1 MSPAKKKST
10 KVARKTAP
18 KALAVSKKSVSKKSV
33 TKKSVTKKSV
43 TKKSG
48 IKPAG
53 NPQSRR
59 AVSDATKRV
68 LAHCEGMTPTLAS
81 KSLGVGVDDIANMR
95 AGYQWLTVAVLLK
108 MVRNGHFDPR
118 SIVEGPKLRKLP
130 AKRDTR
136 GAQQRLV
143 NARMN
148 KLAWSRSG
156 MEWARLTGLSM
167 VGAYGLR
174 YNKTANVK
182 LGTILAF
189 AAVGPSLE
197 EIIFGD

>member
-1 MSPAKKKST
+1 MSSAKKKSSKPGRPT
-10 KVARKTAP
+10 QA
-18 KALAVSKKSVSKKSV
+18 KASAQSKKPTTKKPAAKKSA
-33 TKKSVTKKSV
+33 

-59 AVSDATKRV
+59 AVSEATKRV
-68 LAHCEGMTPTLAS
+68 LAHCADMTPTLAA
-81 KSLGVGVDDIANMR
+81 KTLGVGVDDVANMR

-108 MVRNGHFDPR
+108 MIRTGHYDPR
-118 SIVEGPKLRKLP
+118 SIIEGPKLRKLP
-130 AKRDTR
+130 PKRDTR

-143 NARMN
+143 NARMS

-189 AAVGPSLE
+189 AAVGPSFE
-197 EIIFGD
+197 EIIFGE